1 MLEMGSPRDLASW
14 ITTLD
19 PKPSGSSCK
28 TVSFEGST
36 EVRPCEAILCNWR
49 VWVPPPLT
57 WSWMVE
63 PDLNWSGLRPWIA
76 ILSPENIWIIWILSH
91 QSLWVAVIFRIG
103 PIWIAVPWLTL
114 AHIWLQQ
121 IVMWCKFCVIS
132 CVCYWNATLSKL
144 GGRS

>member
-103 PIWIAVPWLTL
+103 PIWIGSHWLTFDCSKL
-114 AHIWLQQ
+114 WFA
-121 IVMWCKFCVIS
+121 VSFCVIT
-132 CVCYWNATLSKL
+132 CVWYLNATLSKL